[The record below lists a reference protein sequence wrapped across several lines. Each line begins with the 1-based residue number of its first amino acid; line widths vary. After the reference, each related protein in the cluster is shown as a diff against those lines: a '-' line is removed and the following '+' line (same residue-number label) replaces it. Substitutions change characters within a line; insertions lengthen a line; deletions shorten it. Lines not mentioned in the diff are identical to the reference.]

1 MMTIK
6 SAVLRAI
13 PRARLVRKFLRSR
26 RGNIAPMVALLI
38 IPLGALMGLATQG
51 GAWFLTQ
58 RAMQNAADSA
68 AIAAATNGGNGG
80 TDYVAEATSITANYG
95 FTNGS
100 GSVTVSVPA
109 PTTYGG
115 VTSCAS
121 SPCYNVVINKVAPLY
136 LLQLIGYT
144 GNSSGGGGQNL
155 VAGALATTMNIQ
167 APFCLLGLGTTGTS
181 ISTNGNPAANL
192 GCNIFSNSNSKCNGH
207 PITTGFSDSGPSGSQ
222 TGSADCGGGH
232 HDNQPAITDPYSGT
246 AITNQIVADIAGAGG
261 GNHCTGSPNTYYPE
275 SSSSWPSGTN
285 LLSGAMTL
293 PAVSVYCGDVSLG
306 GNVQITSAS
315 PGSVI
320 IIENGMLDLHNYL
333 MQSLAGSG
341 VTIIFYSPQG
351 SAEAYTSGGTPT
363 NFVCATPG
371 CGPGSANGS
380 ILDISSPTSGEW
392 SGYALFQDMNL
403 PLQGSTNCT
412 GNDKWAYSGSSPTW
426 NISGIVDFNR
436 TDFCVSGAINKATNG
451 FTCLTIVDNTTHVNG
466 TGNIFYT
473 NPQSQCAQQGVTQI
487 MANAYVIGKLVY

>member
-1 MMTIK
+1 MTIK
-6 SAVLRAI
+6 SAFLRAI
-13 PRARLVRKFLRSR
+13 PCGRLARKFLRSR

-38 IPLGALMGLATQG
+38 IPLGALMGLATQS

-80 TDYVAEATSITANYG
+80 TDYVAEATSITADYG

-109 PTTYGG
+109 PTTYAG

-121 SPCYNVVINKVAPLY
+121 SPCYNVVVTKVAPLY
-136 LLQLIGYT
+136 LFQLIGYT

-192 GCNIFSNSNSKCNGH
+192 GCNIFSNSNSTCNGH
-207 PITTGFSDSGPSGSQ
+207 SITTGFSDSGVGGAQ

-232 HDNQPAITDPYSGT
+232 HDNQPDITDPYSGT
-246 AITNQIVADIAGAGG
+246 TATSRIVADIASAGA
-261 GNHCTGSPNTYYPE
+261 GNHCTGTYYPE
-275 SSSSWPSGTN
+275 SSGSWPSSTN
-285 LLSGAMTL
+285 RLSGAVTL

-306 GNVQITSAS
+306 SNVQVTSAS
-315 PGSVI
+315 PGSVM
-320 IIENGMLDLHNYL
+320 IIENGMLDLNGFQL
-333 MQSLAGSG
+333 QSGAGSG
-341 VTIIFYSPQG
+341 LTIIFYSPQG
-351 SAEAYTSGGTPT
+351 SAEAYTGGGTPT
-363 NFVCATPG
+363 NFVCGKPG
-371 CGPGSANGS
+371 CANGSSVGS
-380 ILDISSPTSGEW
+380 ILDVSSPTSGEW
-392 SGYALFQDMNL
+392 SGYSLFQDVNL

-412 GNDKWAYSGSSPTW
+412 GNDPWAYSGSSPTW
-426 NISGIVDFNR
+426 DISGIVDLNR

-451 FTCLTIVDNTTHVNG
+451 FTCLTIVTNTTHVNG
-466 TGNIFYT
+466 TGNVFYT